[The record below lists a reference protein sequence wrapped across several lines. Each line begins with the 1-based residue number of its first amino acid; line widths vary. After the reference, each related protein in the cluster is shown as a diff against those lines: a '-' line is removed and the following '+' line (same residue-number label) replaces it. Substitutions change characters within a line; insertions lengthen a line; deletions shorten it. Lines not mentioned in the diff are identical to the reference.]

1 MNKNDIY
8 ALVEAKLTES
18 AILRAAEMEGLLRL
32 NELVGRARGDF
43 LAAFRTQVKTECCEG
58 AESFCEDRI
67 AQCIEALC
75 RKIAE
80 DTDYMIR
87 ESEKRETL
95 FSNIEDLLGKMDDL
109 LAEAGMVIFGQYRS
123 LASELC
129 RVLGKETFEGRLNA
143 AGYVMAGLHR
153 SFFGIHFW
161 SKVQVIA
168 AIQGLASQP
177 KKDFLVLSA
186 QRFND
191 VHGGGFWR
199 TVADVPNAVIEEMA
213 GAELQK
219 LPTPVRRTFCRIVR
233 QELQFSEQC
242 RTDGGFARTSIAFVW
257 PDVMRRVQDDISLRS
272 RLRNTTSIKTSHR
285 AEGQEHK
292 LRQIACEEI

>member
-1 MNKNDIY
+1 MKKNDIR
-8 ALVEAKLTES
+8 ALLEAKLIEG

-43 LAAFRTQVKTECCEG
+43 LAAFRTKVKTECCEG

-87 ESEKRETL
+87 ESDKREAS
-95 FSNIEDLLGKMDDL
+95 FSNVEDLLGKMDDL
-109 LAEAGMVIFGQYRS
+109 LAEAGMVVFGQRRF

-129 RVLGKETFEGRLNA
+129 RILGRETFEGRLNTV
-143 AGYVMAGLHR
+143 GYVMAGLHR

-161 SKVQVIA
+161 SKAQVIA

-177 KKDFLVLSA
+177 KKDFLVLSV

-191 VHGGGFWR
+191 VHGGEFWR

-213 GAELQK
+213 GAELQE
-219 LPTPVRRTFCRIVR
+219 LPPPVRCTFCKIVR
-233 QELQFSEQC
+233 QELKVSEQC
-242 RTDGGFARTSIAFVW
+242 RADGGFARTSIAFVW
-257 PDVMRRVQDDISLRS
+257 PEVMRRVHDDISLRN
-272 RLRNTTSIKTSHR
+272 RLRHTPSVETSHR
-285 AEGQEHK
+285 TKGQETK